1 MAEIERRQA
10 NRLLG
15 AHIAPLAPPPHHDGT
30 LWRRAISSLTDRANW
45 RMLVLVAT
53 GGVVYA
59 IATLLTGAFRLGD
72 ISTLLRRS
80 K

>member
-1 MAEIERRQA
+1 MYFLNDLFQPFVTGTGTERW
-10 NRLLG
+10 G
-15 AHIAPLAPPPHHDGT
+15 A
-30 LWRRAISSLTDRANW
+30 
-45 RMLVLVAT
+45 MLVLVAT